1 MYGSEDAVL
10 DCKVIAFDLDGT
22 FLDGAKRIPPKN
34 LEALA
39 AAAERGIMP
48 VPATGRIYDGIPD
61 ELRSLPFM
69 RYYIC
74 INGAYVYDAREDKV
88 IHEANIPLDTALEFY
103 REMDK
108 QPVMYDCYQDNFGFI
123 TQSMY
128 DNAESYVFDPGI
140 LRLVKKLR
148 TPVPELKEYLTE
160 KGESVQKLQ
169 VYFADMELR
178 ARELSRLPRLFPELL
193 FSTSVSNNIE
203 VNSRAAG
210 KGNGLAA
217 LCRALGIDTAQCA
230 AFGDSSND
238 DDMLRAAGLGIAM
251 ANALDST
258 KRAADVMTL
267 SNDEAGVAA
276 GIEKYIFN

>member
-1 MYGSEDAVL
+1 M
-10 DCKVIAFDLDGT
+10 DCKLIAFDLDGT
-22 FLDGAKRIPPKN
+22 FLDSKKRIPARN
-34 LEALA
+34 IDALA
-39 AAAERGIMP
+39 VAAERGIMP
-48 VPATGRIYDGIPD
+48 VPATGRIYAGIPE

-88 IHEANIPLDTALEFY
+88 IHEANVPLDDALDFY

-108 QPVMYDCYQDNFGFI
+108 LPVMYDCYQDNFGYM
-123 TQSMY
+123 TQTMY

-140 LRLVKKLR
+140 LRLVKTLR
-148 TPVPELKEYLTE
+148 TPVCDLKEYLSE

-178 ARELSRLPRLFPELL
+178 ARELERLPKLFEELL

-203 VNSRAAG
+203 VNSRKAG
-210 KGNGLAA
+210 KGNGLIA
-217 LCRALGIDTAQCA
+217 LCRALGIETAQCA

-238 DDMLRAAGLGIAM
+238 DDMLRTAGLGVAM
-251 ANALDST
+251 ANSLEST
-258 KRAADVMTL
+258 KRAADVTTA